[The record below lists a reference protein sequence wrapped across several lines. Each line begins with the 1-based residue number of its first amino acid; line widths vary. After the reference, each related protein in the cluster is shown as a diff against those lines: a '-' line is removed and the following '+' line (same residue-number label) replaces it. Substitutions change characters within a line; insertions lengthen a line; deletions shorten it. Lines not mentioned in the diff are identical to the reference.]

1 MERLLKIDS
10 KQIFKYFEEIC
21 SIPHGSGNMEKISE
35 YVLSF
40 AEKNGLRAVRDNAF
54 NVIVYKDA
62 SKGYESAEPVI
73 LQGHLDMVCQKAD
86 TVDINFEEQ
95 GITPFID
102 GDYIKAKGTTLGAD
116 NGIAVSMIM
125 AILSDKNLSHPPI
138 EAVFTTDEE
147 IGMLGAEELDMGLLT
162 AKRMINLDSEE
173 ADTMTVS
180 CAGGSDFRM
189 ELTITK
195 KQVKGTRLMV
205 EVCGL
210 KGGHSGVEID
220 KCRQNANVLMGRILN
235 FAKENA
241 EFSIM
246 DINGGTKSNAIPR
259 NSVVELVCENP
270 EVLISALELCA
281 EKIRPEIKN
290 PEEDFTLKIESMEKG
305 SFEAFCDEIREK
317 LINILLLTPNGVLQM
332 SAEIEN
338 LVETSLNL
346 GILANENGKIV
357 MQYALR
363 SNKQSALDYLEEKMI
378 AFSKIFGADFKI
390 SGRYSPWEFKE
401 NSKLRE
407 VYKEAYRHEF
417 SKEVKVS
424 AIHAGLECAVFAK
437 KISDLDC
444 ISIGPDMWGV
454 HTVEETLSVSSVER
468 IFRTLCNSLAA
479 LKW

>member
-1 MERLLKIDS
+1 MESLLKIDS
-10 KQIFKYFEEIC
+10 KEIFKYFEEIC

-40 AEKNGLRAVRDNAF
+40 AEKNGLRAIRDDAF
-54 NVIVYKDA
+54 NVIVYKAA
-62 SKGYESAEPVI
+62 SKGYENAEPVI

-86 TVDINFEEQ
+86 GVDINFEEQ

-125 AILSDKNLSHPPI
+125 AILADKNISHPPI

-147 IGMLGAEELDMGLLT
+147 IGMLGAEELDVGLLS

-189 ELTITK
+189 ELAITK
-195 KQVKGTRLMV
+195 KQVSGTKLIV

-220 KCRQNANVLMGRILN
+220 KCRQNANTLMGRILN
-235 FAKENA
+235 FAKEKA

-246 DINGGTKSNAIPR
+246 NINGGTKSNAIPR
-259 NSVVELVCENP
+259 NSKVELVCENA
-270 EVLISALELCA
+270 EELISILRLYE
-281 EKIRPEIKN
+281 EKVKTEIKN
-290 PEEDFTLKIESMEKG
+290 PEEDFTLKIESIEKG
-305 SFEAFCDEIREK
+305 SFEAFGDDTREK
-317 LINILLLTPNGVLQM
+317 LVNILLLTPNGVLQM

-378 AFSKIFGADFKI
+378 AFSKLFTADFKI

-417 SKEVKVS
+417 SKDVKVS

-468 IFRTLCNSLAA
+468 VFRTVCTTLASL
-479 LKW
+479 K

>member
-1 MERLLKIDS
+1 MESLLKIDS

-35 YVLSF
+35 YVLLF
-40 AEKNGLRAVRDNAF
+40 AEKNGLRAIRDDAF

-86 TVDINFEEQ
+86 GVDINFEEQ

-125 AILSDKNLSHPPI
+125 AILADKNISHPHI

-147 IGMLGAEELDMGLLT
+147 IGMLGAEELDVRLLS

-195 KQVKGTRLMV
+195 KQVSGTRLTV

-220 KCRQNANVLMGRILN
+220 KCRQNANTLMGRILN
-235 FAKENA
+235 FAKEKA

-259 NSVVELVCENP
+259 NSKVELATENA
-270 EVLISALELCA
+270 EELISILRLYE
-281 EKIRPEIKN
+281 EKVKTEIKN
-290 PEEDFTLKIESMEKG
+290 PEEDFTLKIEVLEKG
-305 SFEAFCDEIREK
+305 NFEVFADDIKEK
-317 LINILLLTPNGVLQM
+317 LVNILLLTPNGVLQM

-378 AFSKIFGADFKI
+378 AFSKLFTADFKI

-417 SKEVKVS
+417 SKDVKVS

-454 HTVEETLSVSSVER
+454 HTVEETLSISSVER
-468 IFRTLCNSLAA
+468 IFRTLCNSLAT
-479 LKW
+479 LK